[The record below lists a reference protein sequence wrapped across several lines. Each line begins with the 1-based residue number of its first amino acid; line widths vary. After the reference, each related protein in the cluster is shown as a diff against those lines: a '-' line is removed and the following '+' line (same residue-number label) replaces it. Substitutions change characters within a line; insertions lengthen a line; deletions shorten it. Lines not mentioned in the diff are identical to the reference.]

1 MVMLYKSCSAFHKE
15 SNKIGFAFYYFFMI
29 FYAFYKNQQNCKHY
43 LRINFRT
50 GPWEVFQIHKYT
62 LSLQIGPWKEVAPRN
77 WALGHRPP
85 ALRPNSGEPT
95 AEAGRARAEGDLRG
109 LLGLILMLGWGR
121 GATGGARP
129 AEQGGYRRGSA
140 CSGKAAAN
148 ACWPASRASLVGAC
162 GGDVGP
168 TRCREVQRREL
179 GCGRP
184 WRQSK
189 EGHNGAFRREGE
201 GAPLL

>member
-1 MVMLYKSCSAFHKE
+1 
-15 SNKIGFAFYYFFMI
+15 
-29 FYAFYKNQQNCKHY
+29 
-43 LRINFRT
+43 
-50 GPWEVFQIHKYT
+50 
-62 LSLQIGPWKEVAPRN
+62 
-77 WALGHRPP
+77 
-85 ALRPNSGEPT
+85 
-95 AEAGRARAEGDLRG
+95 
-109 LLGLILMLGWGR
+109 LILMLGWGR

-148 ACWPASRASLVGAC
+148 ACWPAARASLVGAC

-184 WRQSK
+184 WRLGGRARK
-189 EGHNGAFRREGE
+189 GTAARLGAREKDHPFYRRDRMVEWDSASSQRRR
-201 GAPLL
+201 GA